1 MKVRADVKLVK
12 QSDYISEEFIDF
24 SGDKCMGCVFAT
36 TRDVDNSMCE
46 RVNSEK
52 HTCGANMIWVIDE
65 EQWNS
70 FKERYNE

>member
-1 MKVRADVKLVK
+1 MKIRADLKLVK

-52 HTCGANMIWVIDE
+52 HTCEADMIWVIDE
-65 EQWNS
+65 EQWNN
-70 FKERYNE
+70 FKEKK